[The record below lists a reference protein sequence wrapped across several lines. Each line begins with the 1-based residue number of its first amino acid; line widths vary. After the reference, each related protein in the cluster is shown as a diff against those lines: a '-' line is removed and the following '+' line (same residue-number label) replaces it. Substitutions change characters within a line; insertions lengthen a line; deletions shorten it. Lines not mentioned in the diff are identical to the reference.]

1 MKLTIQYD
9 TKQFHVYNKDILL
22 LELDLNM
29 SKYSKKWSHIGDYL
43 YSFYVKEDCLDQPN
57 SLLEVTNEQYVFL
70 LELYKYKYKH
80 K

>member
-9 TKQFHVYNKDILL
+9 TKQFHVYNKDILQ

-29 SKYSKKWSHIGDYL
+29 SKYSKSWSHIGDYL

-57 SLLEVTNEQYVFL
+57 SILEVTNEQYVFL
-70 LELYKYKYKH
+70 LELYKQIH

>member
-9 TKQFHVYNKDILL
+9 NKQFHVYNNDIFQ

-29 SKYSKKWSHIGDYL
+29 SKYGKEWSHIGDYL
-43 YSFYVKEDCLDQPN
+43 YNFFVKEDCLDQPN

-70 LELYKYKYKH
+70 LELYNNLS
-80 K
+80 